1 MRKIDVKNFV
11 KRNKKEILIGTGL
24 VVLGGLIGYKVGGH
38 VMSNKSVSFESMMP
52 KGYEHVGQVL
62 DCLENGVTYGA
73 YATINN
79 PGLDTS
85 ELGKLGE
92 NIVKAS
98 EGVSDGM
105 KFTHFIVLG
114 K

>member
-1 MRKIDVKNFV
+1 MKKIDVKNFI
-11 KRNKKEILIGTGL
+11 KCNKKEILIGAGLLALTGF
-24 VVLGGLIGYKVGGH
+24 VGYKVGGY
-38 VMSNKSVSFESMMP
+38 VMGNKSVSFESMMP
-52 KGYEHVGQVL
+52 EGYEHLGQVL

-73 YATINN
+73 YGTIAN
-79 PGLDTS
+79 PGFETS

-92 NIVKAS
+92 NIVEAS
-98 EGVSDGM
+98 KGVSDGM

>member
-1 MRKIDVKNFV
+1 MKKLNVKNFV
-11 KRNKKEILIGTGL
+11 KCNKKEILIGTGL
-24 VVLGGLIGYKVGGH
+24 VVIGGLVGYKVG
-38 VMSNKSVSFESMMP
+38 VTKYLNMPVSFADAMP
-52 KGYEHVGQVL
+52 DGYKHVGQVL
-62 DCLENGVTYGA
+62 DCLEDGVKYGA
-73 YATINN
+73 YATIAN
-79 PGLDTS
+79 PGFDTN

-105 KFTHFIVLG
+105 KFTHFIAIG

>member
-1 MRKIDVKNFV
+1 MRKTKVKNFV
-11 KRNKKEILIGTGL
+11 KVNKKEILIGAGLLALTGF
-24 VVLGGLIGYKVGGH
+24 VGFKVGEYKFNN
-38 VMSNKSVSFESMMP
+38 MPVSFESMMP
-52 KGYEHVGQVL
+52 EGYEHLGQVL
-62 DCLENGVTYGA
+62 DCLENGVKYGA
-73 YATINN
+73 YATIAN
-79 PGLDTS
+79 PGLETS